1 MYILAQVFGTLGII
15 TLFFSVQYNSKKQ
28 ILGFQI
34 AANLFYAIQY
44 LFLNA
49 IPAAVMSIV
58 SLLRC
63 IVFFLFEKKNKKIP
77 AYVLA
82 IFIALIIVL
91 AKFLNYGVMGFFPI
105 ICTLLYT
112 IGIWQKNLN
121 IFRIITLITA
131 CIWIGYNVFVGAYPS
146 LIGNSFEVLT
156 SLIAIY
162 RFNLNESDNKKRK
175 KRK

>member
-1 MYILAQVFGTLGII
+1 MYILAQLCGTLGII
-15 TLFFSVQYNSKKQ
+15 TLFFSVQFDSKKQ

-49 IPAAVMSIV
+49 IPAALMSVV

-63 IVFFLFEKKNKKIP
+63 IVFFIFEKKNKKVPI
-77 AYVLA
+77 YILA
-82 IFIALIIVL
+82 VFLTLIIIL
-91 AKFLNYGVMGFFPI
+91 AKFLNYGMMGFFPVVG
-105 ICTLLYT
+105 TLLYT

-121 IFRIITLITA
+121 IFRIITLLTA
-131 CIWIGYNVFVGAYPS
+131 CIWIGYNIFVGAYPS
-146 LIGNSFEVLT
+146 LIGNVFEVLT

-162 RFNLNESDNKKRK
+162 RFNLSESDNKKRK
-175 KRK
+175 KRM